1 MTDLRIEP
9 VTDDAAVEDWRHVHN
24 TIIPTAALSL
34 DEVRE
39 RVGRHVLEVAY
50 ADDVLVGCST
60 VRPPTGD
67 AAVATVIARVLAEH
81 RRQGFGRKLYERGLA
96 RAREQA
102 AEVIETIVLASN
114 EDGLRFA
121 LAHGFVEVERY
132 LLPGDE
138 IPFVT
143 LRLHEPA

>member
-1 MTDLRIEP
+1 MEN
-9 VTDDAAVEDWRHVHN
+9 WRHVHN

-34 DEVRE
+34 DDVRE

-60 VRPPTGD
+60 LRPPAGE
-67 AAVATVIARVLAEH
+67 AVVATVIARVLAEH
-81 RRQGFGRKLYERGLA
+81 RRQGFGRELYERCLA
-96 RAREQA
+96 RAREQN

-121 LAHGFVEVERY
+121 VAHGFVEVERY

-138 IPFVT
+138 VPFVT
-143 LRLHEPA
+143 LRLRELA